1 MQNIEFKAELRDLEA
16 ARYQCDVLGAQY
28 IGRLRQTDT
37 YYKVVDGRL
46 KRREAPGEPTEWIY
60 YHRPDRVNPK
70 MCNYSILTEDQA
82 QRRWGTKRLRAW
94 LTVAKRR
101 ELWMVEEV
109 RIHLDDVD
117 RLGRFIEFEAVVSR
131 EFDVQACHR
140 AVEELRRIFAMT
152 MGEPVA
158 PSYSDLM
165 AQLLAEESD
174 GVTE

>member
-1 MQNIEFKAELRDLEA
+1 MQNIEFKAELRDIEA
-16 ARYQCDVLGAQY
+16 ARRQCDVLGAQC

-46 KRREAPGEPTEWIY
+46 KRRVAPGEPTEWIY
-60 YHRPDRVNPK
+60 YHRPDRVTPK
-70 MCNYSILTEDQA
+70 MSNYSILTEDQA

-94 LTVAKRR
+94 LTVTKTR

-131 EFDVQACHR
+131 EFDVQACHQ
-140 AVEELRRIFAMT
+140 AVGELRRVFAMT
-152 MGEPVA
+152 MGEPVG

-165 AQLLAEESD
+165 AQVLTEEK
-174 GVTE
+174 